1 MIRLENVSVVFQGR
15 ALFSDVTWQV
25 TEGHRIGLVGVNGSG
40 KSTLLKLITG
50 LQEADTGRIIR
61 SKNFTVGYLP
71 QELTSTS
78 DQTVFDEA
86 LSGCGT
92 ARELELKLHA
102 AEKMM
107 HEVDSASEEYAEL
120 VVEFGRLQHLFQE
133 ADGFALRSKTERVLQ
148 GLAVPNEWWQKPLK
162 QLSGGWQM
170 RVQLAKLILSA
181 PSLLLLDEPTN
192 HLDVES
198 IVWLSSFLRTYE
210 GGLIMISHDRYF
222 LDENVREIV
231 EISNRKLHFYSGN
244 FSFYVKEKEARLE
257 LLLNAYEN
265 QQDEIARTQQFI
277 ERFRYKATKARQVQS
292 RIKMLEKLERV
303 EIPDSTHEIHLR
315 LPDAPRSGRTVLES
329 KHLGHSYGDKNVFE
343 DLSFILERGEK
354 VALVGVNG
362 AGKTTL
368 LKILAGVETPK
379 KGTSHFGY
387 NVFPAYYAQI
397 VAEQFQLKNTVLEE
411 ILREDTGHDET
422 YLRSILGSF
431 LFTGD
436 AVYKKVSVLSGG
448 EKSRLALAK
457 ILLRPSNLLLL
468 DEPTNHLDMA
478 SKEILLEALQEYTGT
493 ILFIAHDRYFMDQLS
508 QKVLELKDGL
518 LTSYP
523 GNYADYIRKTTEVA
537 VTPELPPL
545 EATVV
550 HHKSREQKRLEAEQR
565 SKMSRYKKEVAEP
578 LAKIEEAIQS
588 KEKEMKDL
596 ERVLADD
603 KLYTENRHHEY
614 INRYEKLK
622 SSLEEDY
629 KSWENLQKRKQE
641 LEATT

>member
-1 MIRLENVSVVFQGR
+1 MIRLENVSVIFQGKP
-15 ALFSDVTWQV
+15 LFSDVTWQL

-50 LQEADTGRIIR
+50 LQEQDSGRIVR

-71 QELTSTS
+71 QELTSIS
-78 DQTVFDEA
+78 DHTVFEES

-92 ARELELKLHA
+92 ARELELKLQD
-102 AEKMM
+102 AEKAL
-107 HEVDSASEEYAEL
+107 HEAETNSEEYAEL
-120 VVEFGRLQHLFQE
+120 VLEFSRLQRLFEE
-133 ADGFALRSKTERVLQ
+133 ADGFALQSKTARVLQ
-148 GLAVPNEWWQKPLK
+148 GLAVPTDWWHSPLK

-210 GGLIMISHDRYF
+210 GGLVVISHDRYF

-231 EISNRKLHFYSGN
+231 EIARGKLHFYSGN
-244 FSFYVKEKEARLE
+244 FSFYVQEKEKRIE

-265 QQDEIARTQQFI
+265 QQGEIERMQQFI

-303 EIPDSTHEIHLR
+303 EVPDSTDEIHLR
-315 LPDAPRSGRTVLES
+315 LPDAPRSGRTVLEA
-329 KHLGHSYGDKNVFE
+329 KKVGHSYGEKRVFE
-343 DLSFILERGEK
+343 DLNFTLERGEK

-368 LKILAGVETPK
+368 LKILAGVESPK
-379 KGTSHFGY
+379 YGSVHLGH
-387 NVFPAYYAQI
+387 NVLPAYYAQI
-397 VAEQFQLKNTVLEE
+397 VAEQFQLKNTVLQEM
-411 ILREDTGHDET
+411 LREDTWHDET

-431 LFTGD
+431 LFGGD

-457 ILLRPSNLLLL
+457 ILLRSSNLLLL

-478 SKEILLEALQEYTGT
+478 SKEILLEALQEYNGT
-493 ILFIAHDRYFMDQLS
+493 ILFIAHDRHFMDQLA
-508 QKVLELKDGL
+508 QRILELKDGK

-523 GNYADYIRKTTEVA
+523 GNYAEYIRKISEPPA
-537 VTPELPPL
+537 VPEPLPAAAP
-545 EATVV
+545 AF
-550 HHKSREQKRLEAEQR
+550 HKSREQKKMEADQR
-565 SKMSRYKKEVAEP
+565 AKMSRLKREVVEP
-578 LAKIEEAIQS
+578 LVRLEEAIHS
-588 KEKEMKDL
+588 KEEEIRGL
-596 ERVLADD
+596 EKTLADD
-603 KLYTENRHHEY
+603 KIYSDNRHREY
-614 INRYEKLK
+614 INRYEQLK
-622 SSLEEDY
+622 RSLEDDF
-629 KSWENLQKRKQE
+629 KNWEKLQTRKQE
-641 LEATT
+641 LEASG